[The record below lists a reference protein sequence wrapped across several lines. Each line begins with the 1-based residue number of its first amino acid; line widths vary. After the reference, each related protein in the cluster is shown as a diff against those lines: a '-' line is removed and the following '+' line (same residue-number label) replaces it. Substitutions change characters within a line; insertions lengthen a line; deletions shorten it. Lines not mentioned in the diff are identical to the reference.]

1 MREKRSDEGQ
11 RAGGTSVICFAERH
25 MERNKAEKQG
35 DHDILWFKFAE
46 VLNLIRERKLMY
58 ACAVD
63 NITRDWRLVTAVHY
77 CIHSPPLKT
86 HEGATV
92 ISCHFID
99 EIPIV

>member
-1 MREKRSDEGQ
+1 MREERSDEGQ

-58 ACAVD
+58 AHAVD
-63 NITRDWRLVTAVHY
+63 SITSGWRLITPVHY
-77 CIHSPPLKT
+77 CIRSTPTQNP
-86 HEGATV
+86 
-92 ISCHFID
+92 
-99 EIPIV
+99 